1 MPNDK
6 PLKGPDK
13 AAAFLLSLDEVQATQ
28 VLKHLPDH
36 LVGEIAEAMTK
47 LDPGSASE
55 ERIHGLFKDIA
66 TMTNV
71 RGPVRPQQPS
81 EMRAMLADTFGEQ
94 KAKKVLDDLDARNE
108 REFPFR
114 ALAQYPPPSIAA
126 VLTAEAP
133 SVAAVVLAHLDPS
146 MSAAVLSA
154 FDEEQSIEVVR
165 RMTNM
170 VPPGFETLRAI
181 AQDIESQ
188 LDGAVATSAVDTS
201 RQLKTVAELLNYSGA
216 ELEQSVLS
224 GIESEDE
231 DKAKEI
237 KEYMFT
243 WDDLA
248 SVERRAMQKIL
259 GSVNTRTL
267 SIALKA
273 CTPDIEANIMDNLS
287 SRVRSMVAEERE
299 LAGPMPMSEVELMRS
314 EVMDAVRALMDS
326 GEFRPTKAGEDLVT

>member
-1 MPNDK
+1 MADK
-6 PLKGPDK
+6 SLKGPHK
-13 AAAFLLSLDEVQATQ
+13 AAAFLLSLDETQATA

-47 LDPGSASE
+47 LDPATASE

-66 TMTNV
+66 TQTNV
-71 RGPVRPQQPS
+71 RGPVRPQRPS

-94 KAKKVLDDLDARNE
+94 KAQKVLDDLDERNE

-114 ALAQYPPPSIAA
+114 RVAQYAPPSIAA
-126 VLTAEAP
+126 VLASEAP
-133 SVAAVVLAHLDPS
+133 AVAAVVLAHLDPAL
-146 MSAAVLSA
+146 SAAVLSS
-154 FDEEQSIEVVR
+154 FDEEKSLEVVQG
-165 RMTNM
+165 MTSM
-170 VPPGFETLRAI
+170 VPPGFETLKVI
-181 AQDIESQ
+181 ASDIEGQ
-188 LDGAVATSAVDTS
+188 LDGAVAVSTVDTS
-201 RQLKTVAELLNYSGA
+201 RQLKTVAELLNYSGS
-216 ELEQSVLS
+216 ELEQSVLA

-231 DKAKEI
+231 EKAKEI

-243 WDDLA
+243 WTELA
-248 SVERRAMQKIL
+248 TVEKRAMQKIL

-273 CTPDIEANIMDNLS
+273 CAPEIERNIMDNLS

-299 LAGPMPMSEVELMRS
+299 LAGPMPMSEVELMRA
-314 EVMDAVRALMDS
+314 EVMDAVRALMES